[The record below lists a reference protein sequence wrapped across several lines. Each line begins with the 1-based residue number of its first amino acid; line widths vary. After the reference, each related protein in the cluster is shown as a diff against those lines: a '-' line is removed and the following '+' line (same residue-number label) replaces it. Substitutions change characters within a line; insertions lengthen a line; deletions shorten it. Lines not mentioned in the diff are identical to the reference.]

1 MGTDIK
7 RQQALQ
13 MYPRD
18 TSTQCLGGKFK
29 KKKRNKKRNKLLQN
43 FINDNLSIRA
53 AIVAPH
59 NKSPKYSNLRKIL
72 SSSSVFV
79 FSFISQKGT

>member
-18 TSTQCLGGKFK
+18 TSTQCLEGEWK
-29 KKKRNKKRNKLLQN
+29 KKKKKNRIKL
-43 FINDNLSIRA
+43 FTDVSKFSSMTI
-53 AIVAPH
+53 
-59 NKSPKYSNLRKIL
+59 SP
-72 SSSSVFV
+72 
-79 FSFISQKGT
+79 

>member
-18 TSTQCLGGKFK
+18 TSTQCLGGKLK
-29 KKKRNKKRNKLLQN
+29 KKKG
-43 FINDNLSIRA
+43 IRKG
-53 AIVAPH
+53 ISCF
-59 NKSPKYSNLRKIL
+59 KISSMTISP
-72 SSSSVFV
+72 
-79 FSFISQKGT
+79 